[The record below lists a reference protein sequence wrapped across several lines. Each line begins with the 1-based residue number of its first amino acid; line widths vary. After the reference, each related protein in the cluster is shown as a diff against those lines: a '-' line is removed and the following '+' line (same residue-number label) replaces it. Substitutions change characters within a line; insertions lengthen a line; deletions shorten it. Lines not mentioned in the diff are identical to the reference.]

1 MSSEIN
7 QTLHSARGTQGSHLS
22 STRALTTSAVCVAL
36 LAVSAYISFPLPFTP
51 AMVTALTIMVNLVGF
66 LKTPKQAA
74 VILGIYLLLGMVGV
88 PVFVGGTSGMAKIFG
103 PTGGFNLGFL
113 AAVVAMS
120 AIRGGRK
127 WSVCKLVALGVLVGM
142 PIIYAGG
149 CISMYLVAKV
159 GLWKTLVMA
168 VFPFLIGDVLKV
180 VLAAFLASR
189 LQRYVF

>member
-1 MSSEIN
+1 
-7 QTLHSARGTQGSHLS
+7 
-22 STRALTTSAVCVAL
+22 
-36 LAVSAYISFPLPFTP
+36 
-51 AMVTALTIMVNLVGF
+51 
-66 LKTPKQAA
+66 
-74 VILGIYLLLGMVGV
+74 MVGV

-127 WSVCKLVALGVLVGM
+127 WSFGKLVALGVLVGM

-149 CISMYLVAKV
+149 CIRMYLVAKV